1 LLKLERVRVRRVKL
15 TGVGFLHGRLG
26 RDKGDKA
33 DMLRLSL
40 SIRGGKAD
48 FSVVLVYSSVD

>member
-1 LLKLERVRVRRVKL
+1 LLKLERERRVKL

-26 RDKGDKA
+26 RDKGDKE
-33 DMLRLSL
+33 DK
-40 SIRGGKAD
+40 GGKAN